1 MTSYLRSVIMN
12 TQEPWGVWE
21 KMGKTVM
28 RLMPV
33 SFAISLLMILLA
45 ALIFFSDYIR
55 AYPIGMFLLLCLC
68 CAFSSVLHILFYALG
83 SSMEDIRAIRHDLK
97 EIRQYEKGKT
107 SLRYH
112 GRESKTV
119 RVVVVKKK
127 IHS

>member
-1 MTSYLRSVIMN
+1 
-12 TQEPWGVWE
+12 
-21 KMGKTVM
+21 MGKTVM

-45 ALIFFSDYIR
+45 ALIFYSDYIK
-55 AYPIGMFLLLCLC
+55 AYPIGMFLLLLLC

-83 SSMEDIRAIRHDLK
+83 SFMEDVRAIRHDLK
-97 EIRQYEKGKT
+97 EIRQHEKEKT

>member
-1 MTSYLRSVIMN
+1 MN
-12 TQEPWGVWE
+12 TQEQWGVWE

-68 CAFSSVLHILFYALG
+68 CAFSSVLG
-83 SSMEDIRAIRHDLK
+83 SFMEDVRAIRHDLK

>member
-1 MTSYLRSVIMN
+1 MR
-12 TQEPWGVWE
+12 
-21 KMGKTVM
+21 KTVM

-83 SSMEDIRAIRHDLK
+83 SFMEDVRAIRHDLK

-127 IHS
+127 IHFLKEDGLGRPPFFALHNSHTGV

>member
-1 MTSYLRSVIMN
+1 
-12 TQEPWGVWE
+12 
-21 KMGKTVM
+21 MGKTVM

-83 SSMEDIRAIRHDLK
+83 SFMEDVRAIRNDLK
-97 EIRQYEKGKT
+97 EIGQYEKGKT

>member
-1 MTSYLRSVIMN
+1 
-12 TQEPWGVWE
+12 
-21 KMGKTVM
+21 MGKTVM

-83 SSMEDIRAIRHDLK
+83 SFMEDVRAIRHDLK

-127 IHS
+127 IHSYGGRPGPPSFFCLA

>member
-1 MTSYLRSVIMN
+1 
-12 TQEPWGVWE
+12 
-21 KMGKTVM
+21 MGKTVM

-68 CAFSSVLHILFYALG
+68 CAFSSVLRILFYALG
-83 SSMEDIRAIRHDLK
+83 SFMEDVRAIRHDLK
-97 EIRQYEKGKT
+97 EIGQYEKGKT

-112 GRESKTV
+112 GHESKTV

>member
-83 SSMEDIRAIRHDLK
+83 SFMEDVRAIRHDLK

-107 SLRYH
+107 SFRYH